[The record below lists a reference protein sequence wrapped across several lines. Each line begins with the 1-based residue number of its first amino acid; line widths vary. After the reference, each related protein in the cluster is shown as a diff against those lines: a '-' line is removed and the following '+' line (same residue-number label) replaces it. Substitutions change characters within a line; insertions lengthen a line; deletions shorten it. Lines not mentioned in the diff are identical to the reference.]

1 MSIKGKKA
9 PAGRVLV
16 PEAELEL
23 LAALQRL
30 GESEAVA
37 LREAVADQRPLAH
50 TSVVTL
56 LRRLEARG
64 LVQRR
69 RSPDGRAYLYS
80 ARGAGLA
87 KHFRGLASR
96 LFGNDRIQLVSTLF
110 EGAPPDEDELVELAE
125 LVESLR
131 KEGRDR

>member
-1 MSIKGKKA
+1 MTSRKRP

-37 LREAVADQRPLAH
+37 LREAVSDQRPLAH

-69 RSPDGRAYLYS
+69 RSNDGRAYLYS
-80 ARGAGLA
+80 ARGPGLGA
-87 KHFRGLASR
+87 HFRRLASR
-96 LFGNDRIQLVSTLF
+96 LFGNDRVQLVSALF
-110 EGAPPDEDELVELAE
+110 DGAPPDQDELAELAE

-131 KEGRDR
+131 KEKRTR